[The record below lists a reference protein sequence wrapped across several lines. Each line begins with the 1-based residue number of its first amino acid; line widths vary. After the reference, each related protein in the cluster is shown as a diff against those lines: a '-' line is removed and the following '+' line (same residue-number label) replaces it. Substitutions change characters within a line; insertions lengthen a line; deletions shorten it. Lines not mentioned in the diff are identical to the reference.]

1 MTTTTPATAAGAAV
15 AARPFRLGRHAIFAV
30 AAAAA
35 NALVFTI
42 GSGAGASMS
51 IDSPGYSQITLA
63 LSIVATLAPLLIAGL
78 VTWLIA
84 GRRPGFRRIAQWLGL
99 AVAVLSIISP
109 FIVAMDTATAV
120 SLAAMHVFA
129 GAAWFF
135 GVAPD
140 RRTR

>member
-1 MTTTTPATAAGAAV
+1 MTTTSPATPVGAAV
-15 AARPFRLGRHAIFAV
+15 AARPFGLGRHAIFAV

-51 IDSPGYSQITLA
+51 IDSPGYSQITLVMSA
-63 LSIVATLAPLLIAGL
+63 LATLAPLLIAGL

-84 GRRPGFRRIAQWLGL
+84 RKRPGFRRVAQWLGL
-99 AVAVLSIISP
+99 AVAVLSIVSP
-109 FIVAMDTATAV
+109 FIVAIDMATAI

-129 GAAWFF
+129 GAAWFL
-135 GVAPD
+135 GVAPNQQ
-140 RRTR
+140 TR